1 MQICLFIIIGG
12 VLDENIKPDWLFNSY
27 PNRSYPNRSKRN
39 GDRWVR
45 LHHRIVVRWSM
56 MGRSVVFS

>member
-1 MQICLFIIIGG
+1 MQICLFIIISG

-27 PNRSYPNRSKRN
+27 PNRSKRN
-39 GDRWVR
+39 RNRWVR